1 MLVYQRLL
9 PLKIQVSNPPGVADG
24 PEVRGAHTFRCS
36 RHPLLPQLSWARS
49 SPSPICGDPIGKH
62 QWTHKRLV
70 ILHGWPSWPC
80 MLCDCEP
87 FPQRGFLSNGFQ
99 ERTEGWLDLA
109 SKQSWVCTVYKNSLN
124 WLYWLIDMDSPQL
137 MEITA
142 NEPLTIPT
150 VVGKKHMN
158 SYSTS
163 MNQYESIEIWPRLSS
178 HFKNIAA
185 KIPSEMV
192 ENNNNNNNNR
202 TVRRENGTSLDA
214 NMGMTNPWE

>member
-1 MLVYQRLL
+1 
-9 PLKIQVSNPPGVADG
+9 
-24 PEVRGAHTFRCS
+24 
-36 RHPLLPQLSWARS
+36 
-49 SPSPICGDPIGKH
+49 
-62 QWTHKRLV
+62 
-70 ILHGWPSWPC
+70 
-80 MLCDCEP
+80 
-87 FPQRGFLSNGFQ
+87 
-99 ERTEGWLDLA
+99 
-109 SKQSWVCTVYKNSLN
+109 
-124 WLYWLIDMDSPQL
+124 MDSPQL

-192 ENNNNNNNNR
+192 ENNNNNR

-214 NMGMTNPWE
+214 NMGMTNP